1 MTQFRKI
8 SLDNTIVTTNK
19 SFLISRAG
27 LQALR
32 GQLISIPEY
41 DTEKPIEGASLLN
54 TPVIDNLVFKA
65 GKYIPLGQ
73 TEPIPYDELRIDT
86 VIIEVSQTKNIVKTS
101 VQGRNSTVKEY
112 VSDGDYLISIRGVIQ
127 SREPSEQKKYP
138 EDLMNNFIKILKA
151 ERSVIIIS
159 KFLNEVFGI
168 NDIVIETYSVPQ
180 VEGLRNQQPF
190 SISASSDV
198 PIDLEEL
205 EID

>member
-1 MTQFRKI
+1 MSEFRKI
-8 SLDNTIVTTNK
+8 SLDNTIVSTNK

-32 GQLISIPEY
+32 GQLISIPEGDVEESNY
-41 DTEKPIEGASLLN
+41 VSLLN

-205 EID
+205 EL